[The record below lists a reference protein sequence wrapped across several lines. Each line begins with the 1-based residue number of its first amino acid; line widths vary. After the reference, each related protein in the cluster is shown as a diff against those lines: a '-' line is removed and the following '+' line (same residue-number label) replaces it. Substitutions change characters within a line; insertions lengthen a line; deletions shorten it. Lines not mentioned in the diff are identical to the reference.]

1 MGESR
6 SLSVVDLTRDAAWFR
21 YDAQDGLY
29 DVAWSE
35 IHENQLV
42 TASGDGSIKMWDIML
57 NVCVLVFGLVGGF
70 LCAEDG
76 SKGI

>member
-1 MGESR
+1 M
-6 SLSVVDLTRDAAWFR
+6 VDLTGGILLGFR

-57 NVCVLVFGLVGGF
+57 NVCVLVFGLVRGF